1 MALADKGFDTNFGA
15 TYTSRSMLRQWRL
28 RSGSVWLATVAA
40 TTLWV
45 APLSAVADESK
56 PGGADAPASN
66 GAKPNTSSGETS
78 EGEKPGAST
87 PPTASSGRG
96 LKADEDELAGLA
108 DPKNVPIAE
117 KRVMVEKSLSEQRD
131 ALARVTVLLREATDA
146 KDMVQRN
153 CVDEKLTQI
162 KGLLRISEE
171 ASVKMYEAIAGNIE
185 DLINHEFTKI
195 AVAHQRTK
203 TLRAEAE
210 QCVGESSVYSGDTDV
225 EVEVD
230 PDLTQDD
237 PTKPIDM
244 PPGPDFPPVASSF

>member
-1 MALADKGFDTNFGA
+1 M
-15 TYTSRSMLRQWRL
+15 
-28 RSGSVWLATVAA
+28 WLATVAA

-45 APLSAVADESK
+45 APLGAVADESN
-56 PGGADAPASN
+56 PSDGTETPAN
-66 GAKPNTSSGETS
+66 NDNRAKPTRTGETS
-78 EGEKPGAST
+78 EGEKPSAST
-87 PPTASSGRG
+87 PPMASSGRG

-225 EVEVD
+225 EVDVD

-244 PPGPDFPPVASSF
+244 PPGPDFPPVASKY